1 MKTELKMYGRILVV
15 VLAIAALVV
24 IYHWAADK
32 FRAPPVITT
41 SQQTAQT
48 VQGVRQAAQQA
59 KVPLST
65 TQAATIAQTVQQS
78 TGKQPDK
85 IVLTTGSAWEAMA
98 EKIRKES
105 GADFSMVTDPKKPN
119 EKPAVKK
126 DELVNLNVYNIKAF
140 PNHFEQVG
148 YGPPSTI
155 IASAN
160 WKIAKTK
167 TKEWY
172 VGAWGMADWKQ
183 PEQSR
188 VGIVFTRM

>member
-1 MKTELKMYGRILVV
+1 MKTELKFYGRILVA

-32 FRAPPVITT
+32 FRVPPVIATT
-41 SQQTAQT
+41 QQAAQT
-48 VQGVRQAAQQA
+48 VQGVQQAAQEA
-59 KVPLST
+59 KVPLNT
-65 TQAATIAQTVQQS
+65 AQAATIAQAVQQS
-78 TGKQPDK
+78 AGKQPDK
-85 IVLTTGSAWEAMA
+85 IVPSTGSAWEAMT

-105 GADFSMVTDPKKPN
+105 GADFAMVTDPKRPN
-119 EKPAVKK
+119 EKPAPKPT
-126 DELVNLNVYNIKAF
+126 EPVNLNVYNIKAF

-148 YGPPSTI
+148 YGPPSTV

-172 VGAWGMADWKQ
+172 VGAWGMADWKR

-188 VGIVFTRM
+188 VGIIFTRM